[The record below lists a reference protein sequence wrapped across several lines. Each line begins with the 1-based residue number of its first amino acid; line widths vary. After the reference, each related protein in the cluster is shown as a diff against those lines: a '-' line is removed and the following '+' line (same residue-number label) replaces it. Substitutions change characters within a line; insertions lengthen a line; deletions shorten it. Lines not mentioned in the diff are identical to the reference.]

1 MNDDKDAP
9 PALGWVVS
17 DGVSAAVLVWL
28 AFQLVMGWL

>member
-1 MNDDKDAP
+1 MNDDEKP

-17 DGVSAAVLVWL
+17 DLLTAAVLVWL

>member
-1 MNDDKDAP
+1 MNDDKDMP

-17 DGVSAAVLVWL
+17 DAVSAAVLVWL

>member
-1 MNDDKDAP
+1 MNNDDKE

-17 DGVSAAVLVWL
+17 DLVTAAVLVWL